1 MATAIIQHRIEDF
14 AAWKP
19 VYDAHEGR
27 KQYSFQDRVL
37 QMIDDPNNVI
47 VILDSD
53 SADRLRACLTRSSS
67 HAVVSRSIILS
78 KTFVRVLD
86 PVCRAGSHT
95 RLKIM

>member
-19 VYDAHEGR
+19 VYDAHAGR

-37 QMIDDPNNVI
+37 QTIDDPNNVI

-53 SADRLRACLTRSSS
+53 SADKLRDFLQSDDLKATMRD
-67 HAVVSRSIILS
+67 AGVVGEPTIWL
-78 KTFVRVLD
+78 
-86 PVCRAGSHT
+86 CA
-95 RLKIM
+95 

>member
-27 KQYSFQDRVL
+27 KQYSFEERVL
-37 QMIDDPNNVI
+37 QTIDDPNNVI

-53 SADRLRACLTRSSS
+53 SADRLRDFLQSDDLKAAMRD
-67 HAVVSRSIILS
+67 AGVVGEPTVWLC
-78 KTFVRVLD
+78 V
-86 PVCRAGSHT
+86 
-95 RLKIM
+95 

>member
-27 KQYSFQDRVL
+27 KQYSFEERVL

-53 SADRLRACLTRSSS
+53 SADKLRDFLQSDDLKAAMRD
-67 HAVVSRSIILS
+67 AGVVGEPTIWL
-78 KTFVRVLD
+78 
-86 PVCRAGSHT
+86 CA
-95 RLKIM
+95 